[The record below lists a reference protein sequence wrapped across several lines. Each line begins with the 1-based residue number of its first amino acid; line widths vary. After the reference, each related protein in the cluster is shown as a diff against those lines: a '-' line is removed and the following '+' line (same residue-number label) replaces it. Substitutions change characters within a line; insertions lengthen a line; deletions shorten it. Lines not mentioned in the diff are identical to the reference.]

1 MLWGHVNNQEREN
14 LEISK
19 QTTYDARREKAA
31 SNGSKVPKW
40 EEHCKGEV
48 VGQGLHLIN
57 GGSYN
62 IQQCTPFLSGLISSL
77 E

>member
-1 MLWGHVNNQEREN
+1 
-14 LEISK
+14 
-19 QTTYDARREKAA
+19 
-31 SNGSKVPKW
+31 
-40 EEHCKGEV
+40 V